1 MKHLFTLILL
11 CFTFQG
17 TAQTLDLQTNLEC
30 ELFANK
36 KDFNQE
42 ERLEEIK
49 KLEGKLVTVYFI
61 KGKNNKIKSQYTGK
75 IDLTLIKAGNS
86 TLKNMTSVLVV
97 SEDKGN
103 GQMLAHFPLTDS
115 ENYRIYLVEC
125 LDK

>member
-1 MKHLFTLILL
+1 MKYLFTFILL

-17 TAQTLDLQTNLEC
+17 MAQTLDLPTNLEC
-30 ELFANK
+30 ELFTNK

-42 ERLEEIK
+42 ERLQEIK
-49 KLEGKLVTVYFI
+49 KLEGKLVTVYLI
-61 KGKNNKIKSQYTGK
+61 KGKKNKIKSQYTGK
-75 IDLTLIKAGNS
+75 IDLILIKAGNS